1 MLLTYFQRLFMTSAA
16 SLILAACAV
25 VDKVPLGMSRDD
37 VLKTYGTPTQTLNL
51 PNGGVRLQYAFQ
63 PMGRKVVMVDV
74 DAAGRVASVRQ
85 VLTEAEFAR
94 IEIGKWT
101 RGDVEREFGSPNLI
115 THVGNW
121 QGDIMTY
128 RWRDTVGTDMFYWVY
143 LDGSHV
149 ARQVGQGMELKDNFM
164 RSDR

>member
-1 MLLTYFQRLFMTSAA
+1 MKKTVIAMTGAA
-16 SLILAACAV
+16 LILAGCAV
-25 VDKVPLGMSRDD
+25 VDKVALGTSRED
-37 VLKTYGTPTQTLNL
+37 VLKTYGTPSQTINL
-51 PNGGVRLQYAFQ
+51 PNGGARLQYTFQ

-74 DAAGRVASVRQ
+74 DASGRVASVRQ

-94 IEIGKWT
+94 IEVGKWT
-101 RGDVEREFGSPNLI
+101 RADVEREFGRPGLI

-128 RWRDTVGTDMFYWVY
+128 RWRDTAGTDMFYWIY
-143 LDGSHV
+143 LDGNNI
-149 ARQVGQGMELKDNFM
+149 AQQVGQAMEFRDNFM

>member
-1 MLLTYFQRLFMTSAA
+1 MLLTRFERLLAA
-16 SLILAACAV
+16 CATGLILTACAV
-25 VDKVPLGMSRDD
+25 VDKVPLGTSRDE
-37 VLKTYGTPTQTLNL
+37 VIKTYGTPTQTLKL
-51 PNGGVRLQYAFQ
+51 PNGGARLQYAFQ

-74 DAAGRVASVRQ
+74 DAAGRVAAVRQ

-94 IEIGKWT
+94 IEVGKWT
-101 RGDVEREFGSPNLI
+101 RSDVEREFGSPSLI
-115 THVGNW
+115 TRVGNW

-143 LDGSHV
+143 LDGNNV

-164 RSDR
+164 RGDR

>member
-1 MLLTYFQRLFMTSAA
+1 MSRIMLAVIGVSA
-16 SLILAACAV
+16 LLAGCAV
-25 VDKVPLGMSRDD
+25 VDKVPVGMQRDE
-37 VLKTYGTPTQTLNL
+37 VISTHGIPTQTINL
-51 PNGGVRLQYAFQ
+51 PNGGARLQYAFQ

-85 VLTEAEFAR
+85 VLTEAEFSR
-94 IEIGKWT
+94 IVVGKWT
-101 RGDVEREFGSPNLI
+101 RGDVEREFGSPSLI
-115 THVGNW
+115 TRVGNW

-143 LDGSHV
+143 LDGNNV
-149 ARQVGQGMELKDNFM
+149 AQQVGQAMELKDNFM